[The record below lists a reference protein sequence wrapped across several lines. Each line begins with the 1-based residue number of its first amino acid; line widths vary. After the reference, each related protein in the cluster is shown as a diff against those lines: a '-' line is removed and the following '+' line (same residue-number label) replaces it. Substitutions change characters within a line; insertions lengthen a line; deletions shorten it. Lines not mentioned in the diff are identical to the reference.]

1 MKKIVLLGDSIRQI
15 GYGTKLPEI
24 IGEQFTVW
32 QPKENC
38 RFSKHTLRGVM
49 CEWSKDIDES
59 DIIHWNNGLWD
70 VLDYG
75 DGVFTPIDEYISNMV
90 RIAEI
95 LKKKSKKVI
104 FATIT
109 PVTENYRYTNVETIK
124 YYNSVIVPELEK
136 CGVIINDLF
145 SFVYPNIDTYIKK
158 DDNIHLTEEGIN
170 ACANR
175 VKDIILANL

>member
-49 CEWSKDIDES
+49 CEWSKDIEGS

-75 DGVFTPIDEYISNMV
+75 YGVFTPIDEYVSNMV

-95 LKKKSKKVI
+95 LKKKSNKVI

-109 PVTENYRYTNVETIK
+109 PVTDKYKHTNVETIK
-124 YYNSVIVPELEK
+124 YYNRVIVPELEK
-136 CGVIINDLF
+136 RGIIINDLF
-145 SFVYPNIDTYIKK
+145 SLVYPNIDTYIKK

-175 VKDIILANL
+175 VKDVILANL

>member
-75 DGVFTPIDEYISNMV
+75 YGVFTPIDEYVSNMV

-95 LKKKSKKVI
+95 LKKKSNKVI

-124 YYNSVIVPELEK
+124 YYNSVIVSELEK